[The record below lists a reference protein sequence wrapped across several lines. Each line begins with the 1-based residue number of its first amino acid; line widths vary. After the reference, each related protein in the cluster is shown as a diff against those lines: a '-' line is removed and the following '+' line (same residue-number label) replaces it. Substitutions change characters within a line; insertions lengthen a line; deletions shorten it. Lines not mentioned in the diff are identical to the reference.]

1 MNYIIN
7 LWYLFF
13 FWFIY
18 LNEEGKKLI
27 IDKLVWL
34 TKQDP
39 RIEQL
44 CQYIFWNTMK
54 AQTIITKKYDT
65 LSNTLN
71 KYIFDPLMYYN
82 FGHEEPEDVLFIKD
96 GKTVNKIAYM
106 YVNDSNT
113 ESDMILYEWT
123 MPEES
128 KYENAIL
135 RFNSKSEV
143 SDNFKMSKVSFLA
156 TELLIKNSDNS
167 EDKYSI
173 DFKKDNYYIVNNILF
188 DRIFVT
194 YWCKQKLNID
204 LKGDYEI
211 TFLDNDMAHN
221 TIKSNQYIIINSDD
235 YDVVDV

>member
-1 MNYIIN
+1 
-7 LWYLFF
+7 
-13 FWFIY
+13 
-18 LNEEGKKLI
+18 
-27 IDKLVWL
+27 
-34 TKQDP
+34 
-39 RIEQL
+39 
-44 CQYIFWNTMK
+44 MK
-54 AQTIITKKYDT
+54 AKTIVTKKYDT
-65 LSNTLN
+65 LSNIFN
-71 KYIFDPLMYYN
+71 KYIIVPLYFYN
-82 FGHEEPEDVLFIKD
+82 FGDEEPEDVSFIKD
-96 GKTVNKIAYM
+96 GKTINKIAYM

-128 KYENAIL
+128 KYEHAVM

-143 SDNFKMSKVSFLA
+143 SDNFKMSNVSFLA
-156 TELLIKNSDNS
+156 TELLIKNSDKS

-173 DFKKDNYYIVNNILF
+173 DFKKDNYYIVNNVLF